1 MNTSVVEAEKP
12 TPSTPSPIS
21 NASRRSER
29 QRKWRYYWDLIS
41 TLVMRDVQLRYRR
54 SALGILWSVLNPLL
68 MLIILSFIFQQVV
81 PLGVANYPA
90 YVFCGLIAW
99 NWFSSSIL
107 ASNNIIINNAD
118 LVRKPYF
125 ATETLVLINVGSN
138 MVNYLLTLPLLL
150 GLMIIDNLPLGWS
163 LLFLPLI
170 MLLQFIL
177 TTGVGMLIASLN
189 VYFRDIEHL
198 ATIGITLWFYITPV
212 FYKSEGAPKDLAWIF
227 DINPMAQL
235 LKSYRQVTLGN
246 SAPDLAGLAW
256 AAFLAVV
263 IGAIGFFFFRSV
275 KHSFVEEI

>member
-1 MNTSVVEAEKP
+1 MNTSVVETEKQSP
-12 TPSTPSPIS
+12 PPPPSNSSTPR
-21 NASRRSER
+21 NNSRKR
-29 QRKWRYYWDLIS
+29 QWRYYWDLIS

-81 PLGVANYPA
+81 PLGVPNYPA

-99 NWFSSSIL
+99 NWFSTSIL
-107 ASNNIIINNAD
+107 ASNNIILNNAD

-138 MVNYLLTLPLLL
+138 MVNYLLTIPLLL
-150 GLMIIDNLPLGWS
+150 GLMLIDNLQLGWS

-177 TTGVGMLIASLN
+177 TTGVGMLIAALN

-198 ATIGITLWFYITPV
+198 TTIAVTLWFYVTPV
-212 FYKSEGAPKDLAWIF
+212 FYKSEGVSKDLAWIF

-235 LKSYRQVTLGN
+235 LKSYRQITLGN
-246 SAPDLAGLAW
+246 AAPDLGGLAW
-256 AAFLAVV
+256 AALLALV